1 MCKKFENINWGFV
14 RELLFPSILQEHVP
28 STDIYWN
35 ASTKFS

>member
-1 MCKKFENINWGFV
+1 V